1 MTAAVRPGGAA
12 ASTIGRPLLLAAG
25 LAGLVGARWAA
36 TLEGSAGGLAVGLA
50 FGTGL
55 IALAVAVGV
64 RVGRPGGLSRS
75 TLRAL
80 AVGALGGVALV
91 GLALVGLA
99 DGGGPAGAPIQLGAA
114 YGPRL
119 GPGAWL
125 AAGFAPWAA
134 ITILVATAEELVL
147 RGVLFDAVDRAAGGA
162 IAVIATSLAFALIH
176 VPLYG
181 WHVVP
186 LDLGVGLILGGLR
199 VLTGGVSAPASAHV
213 IADLATWWL

>member
-1 MTAAVRPGGAA
+1 MTAAVRAGGASG
-12 ASTIGRPLLLAAG
+12 STIGRPLLLAAG

-55 IALAVAVGV
+55 IALAVAGGA
-64 RVGRPGGLSRS
+64 RVGPPGGLSRS

-80 AVGALGGVALV
+80 AAGALGGVALV

-99 DGGGPAGAPIQLGAA
+99 DVGGPAGASIQLGAA

-125 AAGFAPWAA
+125 AAWFAPWAA
-134 ITILVATAEELVL
+134 ITVLVATAEELVL
-147 RGVLFDAVDRAAGGA
+147 RGVLFDAVDRAAGGT
-162 IAVIATSLAFALIH
+162 IAVVTTSLVFALIH

-199 VLTGGVSAPASAHV
+199 VLTGGVTAPASAHV

>member
-1 MTAAVRPGGAA
+1 MTAAARAGGVA
-12 ASTIGRPLLLAAG
+12 ASTIGRPLLLATS

-50 FGTGL
+50 FGTAL
-55 IALAVAVGV
+55 VALAVAGGM
-64 RVGRPGGLSRS
+64 RVGRPGSLSRS
-75 TLRAL
+75 TPAVL
-80 AVGALGGVALV
+80 AAGTLAGVALV

-99 DGGGPAGAPIQLGAA
+99 DIGGPAGASIQLGAG

-125 AAGFAPWAA
+125 AAGFGPWAA
-134 ITILVATAEELVL
+134 ITVLVATAEELVL

-162 IAVIATSLAFALIH
+162 IAVVVTSLAFALIH

-186 LDLGVGLILGGLR
+186 LDVGVGLILGGLR
-199 VLTGGVSAPASAHV
+199 IVTRGVSAPAVAHA

>member
-1 MTAAVRPGGAA
+1 MIDAVRAGGAS

-36 TLEGSAGGLAVGLA
+36 TFEGSAGGLAVGLA
-50 FGTGL
+50 FGAGL
-55 IALAVAVGV
+55 IALAVAGGAY
-64 RVGRPGGLSRS
+64 VGRPGGVSRS
-75 TLRAL
+75 RRAL
-80 AVGALGGVALV
+80 AAGALGGVALV
-91 GLALVGLA
+91 SLALVGLA
-99 DGGGPAGAPIQLGAA
+99 DVGGPAGASIQLGAA

-134 ITILVATAEELVL
+134 ITVLVATAEELVL
-147 RGVLFDAVDRAAGGA
+147 RGVLFDAVDRVAGGT
-162 IAVIATSLAFALIH
+162 IAVVATSLAFALIH

-186 LDLGVGLILGGLR
+186 LDMGVGLILGGLR
-199 VLTGGVSAPASAHV
+199 VLTGGVTAPASAHV